1 MVFAAAAH
9 DVLAT
14 DVDFGD
20 FTVGVGASLVVVP
33 ELTTFFDLVA
43 VVAVSITKIQKDEEV
58 TTTQTRG

>member
-43 VVAVSITKIQKDEEV
+43 VVAISITKI
-58 TTTQTRG
+58 